1 MLDFVFRVVIV
12 VDILSYQIFNPFQT
26 ACFEPSLEMK
36 ALQNP
41 KSCHWEIFENWCLIW
56 VQFPRKVLLQ
66 EFYITKTS
74 SSEVIFKS
82 FSIRFEETKCENA
95 SRMITIDNLSFKLHY
110 VLSWMLQL
118 HLWYKRI
125 VPAVVSGNPIC
136 EIFSFLFALNE
147 LYGKDFPLPS
157 TPCRVTRILSTHKW
171 GICGRAFASLLT
183 LNHIFFEIPTR
194 FIHAKNFFSSWDLRR
209 RKSKLLE
216 KLGYRNVKTWRK
228 CRVFLSSA
236 KLISVI

>member
-1 MLDFVFRVVIV
+1 MLWTKPRNEGIIKFKKLSLRDFWKLVSV
-12 VDILSYQIFNPFQT
+12 
-26 ACFEPSLEMK
+26 
-36 ALQNP
+36 
-41 KSCHWEIFENWCLIW
+41 W

-82 FSIRFEETKCENA
+82 FSITFEETKCENA

-110 VLSWMLQL
+110 VLSLMLQL

-136 EIFSFLFALNE
+136 EIFSSLFALNE

-171 GICGRAFASLLT
+171 EYEGELLCRFSPWTTFFWNSYAFHS
-183 LNHIFFEIPTR
+183 R
-194 FIHAKNFFSSWDLRR
+194 
-209 RKSKLLE
+209 E
-216 KLGYRNVKTWRK
+216 KL
-228 CRVFLSSA
+228 FQ
-236 KLISVI
+236 